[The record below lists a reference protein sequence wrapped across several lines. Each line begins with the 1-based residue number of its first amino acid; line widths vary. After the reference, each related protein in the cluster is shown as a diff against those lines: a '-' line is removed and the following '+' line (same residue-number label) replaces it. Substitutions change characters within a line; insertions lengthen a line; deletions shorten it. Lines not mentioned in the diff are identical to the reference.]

1 MKFPKHPGSKFTSAD
16 VEDYLLSLSEKGWK
30 VYERRLGNGYILEPR
45 LGTRIEILHNQGNNE
60 WIIQVSPDLDGK
72 LPFSHDHLIDSFESF
87 QLAIQ
92 EASIYLDAD
101 LNHPPVS
108 IRLEPDK
115 PATNRTSIVSLTA
128 HSKVLKVFDPYF
140 DDKAIRKLMIFV
152 NLGMKLNKE
161 IKVITGKNGQKSLS
175 EEMVKSFEKEYGVL
189 VSVRRSDNK
198 QHRRFFILNNSESV
212 IFGPS
217 LNSIDYNEVVFRQ
230 HYKHDVDLF
239 NKEWEAG
246 VKLF

>member
-30 VYERRLGNGYILEPR
+30 VYERRLGKGYILEPR
-45 LGTRIEILHNQGNNE
+45 LGARIEILHNQENNE
-60 WIIQVSPDLDGK
+60 WAIHVSPDLDGK
-72 LPFSHDHLIDSFESF
+72 LPFSHDHLLDSFERF

-92 EASIYLDAD
+92 EASIYLGAD
-101 LNHPPVS
+101 LNNPPVS

-115 PATNRTSIVSLTA
+115 PATNRTSIVSLTV

-140 DDKAIRKLMIFV
+140 DDKAIRILMTFV
-152 NLGMKLNKE
+152 NLGMKLDKD
-161 IKVITGKNGQKSLS
+161 IKVITGKKGQKHLS
-175 EEMVKSFEKEYGVL
+175 EEMVKSFEKEYGVS
-189 VSVRRSDNK
+189 VSVRRSDEK

-217 LNSIDYNEVVFRQ
+217 FNSIDCNEVAFRQ
-230 HYKHDVDLF
+230 HSKDDVNFF
-239 NKEWEAG
+239 NKEWEVG
-246 VKLF
+246 VTLF

>member
-30 VYERRLGNGYILEPR
+30 VYERRLGKGYILEPR
-45 LGTRIEILHNQGNNE
+45 LGARIEILHNQGNNE
-60 WIIQVSPDLDGK
+60 WVIHVSPDLDGK
-72 LPFSHDHLIDSFESF
+72 LPFSHDHLIDSFESL

-92 EASIYLDAD
+92 EASIYLNAD

-115 PATNRTSIVSLTA
+115 PATNRTSIVSLTT

-140 DDKAIRKLMIFV
+140 DDKAIRQLMTFV
-152 NLGMKLNKE
+152 NLGMNLNKE
-161 IKVITGKNGQKSLS
+161 IKVITGKKGKKSLS
-175 EEMVKSFEKEYGVL
+175 EDMVKSFEKEYGVS
-189 VSVRRSDNK
+189 VSVRWSDNK

-217 LNSIDYNEVVFRQ
+217 LNSIDHNEAVFRE
-230 HYKHDVDLF
+230 HYKNDVNFF
-239 NKEWEAG
+239 NKEWEIG
-246 VKLF
+246 VTLF